1 MAGKLVL
8 STLNDDT
15 GVLATQNGMSGIA
28 KAWINFNPNN
38 PVVNNASFNISSIT
52 RTATGQFTLNFTTAM
67 VDTNYA
73 AVFGGRGPVG
83 VQSGYVENNDTVVRT
98 TTQLNVYALSG
109 AGFSP
114 SDSCTKESIAI
125 FR

>member
-1 MAGKLVL
+1 M
-8 STLNDDT
+8 STLVAQT
-15 GVLATQNGMSGIA
+15 LSNGTVSTSTANCIQGSA

-67 VDTNYA
+67 IDTNYA